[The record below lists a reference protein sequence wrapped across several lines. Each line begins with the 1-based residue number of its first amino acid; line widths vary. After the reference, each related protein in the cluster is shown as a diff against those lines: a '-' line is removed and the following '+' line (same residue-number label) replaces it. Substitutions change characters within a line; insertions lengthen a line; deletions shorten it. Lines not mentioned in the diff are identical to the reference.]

1 MGRGIAWPDV
11 VFYQD
16 SSNFYSEGRG
26 KGKKSRNRETS
37 YESVIIQVRN
47 DDGWYRGSRFLGAEK
62 GSDSTLLRKV
72 GRGVLAEELLL

>member
-37 YESVIIQVRN
+37 
-47 DDGWYRGSRFLGAEK
+47 
-62 GSDSTLLRKV
+62 
-72 GRGVLAEELLL
+72 

>member
-1 MGRGIAWPDV
+1 MSRGIAWPDV

-47 DDGWYRGSRFLGAEK
+47 DGWYWGSRFLGAEK
-62 GSDSTLLRKV
+62 WPDSTLLRKV
-72 GRGVLAEELLL
+72 GRGVLAEDLLL